1 VDHATYLA
9 HVQADTDL
17 LLATAAGAL
26 DRSVPTCPRWT
37 VERLVGHVGR
47 VHRWTAGWVA
57 TGGSTEIE
65 RPPPGDPVVDW
76 TRAGTDELLAAL
88 EARGDTEAP
97 VDTWAG
103 RQPASF
109 WPRRMAIETAVH
121 RCDAQVAVAGL
132 TPVDTA
138 LAVDGIDELFAVILP
153 WRGTGDLGGVGETI
167 HLHATD
173 PDLGTDRGGTDRG
186 GTDRGGEWLVTL
198 TAAGPEVE
206 NVHAKGDVAVRGTAS
221 DLLLLLYSR
230 VGPERCEVFGDAA
243 LLDRWRDAVD
253 I

>member
-1 VDHATYLA
+1 MDHATYLA
-9 HVQADTDL
+9 LVRADTDL

-26 DRSVPTCPRWT
+26 ERPVPTCPRWT
-37 VERLVGHVGR
+37 VERLVGHIGR
-47 VHRWTAGWVA
+47 VHRWTAAWVS

-65 RPPPGDPVVDW
+65 RPPAGEAVIDW
-76 TRAGTDELLAAL
+76 ARAGSGELLATL
-88 EARGDTEAP
+88 EAQGDPEAP
-97 VDTWAG
+97 VNTWAG

-121 RCDAQVAVAGL
+121 RCDAQVATEAL

-138 LAVDGIDELFAVILP
+138 LAADGIDELLTVLLP
-153 WRGTGDLGGVGETI
+153 WRGTGDLGGAGETI

-173 PDLGTDRGGTDRG
+173 PDFGTDAGGT
-186 GTDRGGEWLVTL
+186 GTGGGEWLVTL
-198 TAAGPEVE
+198 TAGVPEVE
-206 NVHAKGDVAVRGTAS
+206 HAHAKGDVAVRGTAS

-243 LLDRWRDAVD
+243 LLERWRDAVD